1 METNLTEIIKK
12 IRTAVLGREVRSS
25 IADGLEYCGQISEN
39 AKADMDATAE
49 AAKEAIDKTAEDA
62 KNAIESNAA
71 SVKEQL
77 SNDIDAKAAETL
89 KTIPESYT
97 ELDGSVKQLKED
109 LIKVDNNAVKT
120 NGNTVETIFDNIF
133 NAETSTE
140 GYYLLNDGVT
150 EREDALYCHSDYIPL
165 SGYKKIKFSGFNLG
179 NAVIFYKNDRTL
191 QSNTKASDFSEFS
204 EIPQDAEYVRF
215 NYGASSKNS
224 VNVSAVSE
232 LKRISANQVE
242 GLYNTKYVSVGSD
255 RNIKTLKD
263 AIEYAEV
270 RASKSNK
277 VVIVLDKGTYNAL
290 DGYDLSKQ
298 NSSFVGLTLP
308 DYVDI
313 VGAGGVDETTIYA
326 ELPVDITSYSI
337 IRNNISTLNLWKNN
351 SLKNLTVKAKNIRYA
366 VHNDDYKVHAVDDG
380 VEKFENCHFVYEP
393 LTSGVDYNT
402 VSKVPFGT
410 GMAKGRKMQFK
421 KCVFETQETESKF
434 SFLVHNN
441 TEQSK
446 PCNIEMECCK
456 FIGGYS
462 GIKVS
467 SAGSN
472 QTDTI
477 TFKGCKGQYISFCKE
492 SVYQGTKIEFKL
504 YGFGNSFSGF
514 KYENVTA
521 SADNV
526 ETDMMI

>member
-1 METNLTEIIKK
+1 MKPFKEVIDG
-12 IRTAVLGREVRSS
+12 IRKAVMASEVRED
-25 IADGLEYCGQISEN
+25 IAQMGEYVEQFANTAGEN
-39 AKADMDATAE
+39 IQKAIDPTLSVSGKAADAAKAGEAINAE
-49 AAKEAIDKTAEDA
+49 AERAKGV
-62 KNAIESNAA
+62 ES
-71 SVKEQL
+71 Q
-77 SNDIDAKAAETL
+77 I
-89 KTIPESYT
+89 
-97 ELDGSVKQLKED
+97 KED
-109 LIKVDNNAVKT
+109 LVRVDDNAVET
-120 NGNTVETIFDNIF
+120 NGNTVENILDNIF
-133 NAETSTE
+133 DANISTE

-150 EREDALYCHSDYIPL
+150 ERESAAYSHSNYISL

-191 QSNTKASDFSEFS
+191 QSYTKASDFSEFA
-204 EIPQDAEYVRF
+204 EIPQDAEYMRF
-215 NYGASSKNS
+215 NYGTATKNS
-224 VNVSAVSE
+224 INVLAIKHD
-232 LKRISANQVE
+232 KRINTNQVE
-242 GLYNTKYVSVGSD
+242 SLRNTKYVNVGSN

-270 RASKSNK
+270 RANENNK

-298 NSSFVGLTLP
+298 SSSFVGLTLP

-313 VGAGGVDETTIYA
+313 VGVGGIDETTIYA
-326 ELPVDITSYSI
+326 ELPVDISSYSI
-337 IRNNISTLNLWKNN
+337 TRNNVSTLNVWKNN
-351 SLKNLTVKAKNIRYA
+351 SLKNLTIKAKNIRYA
-366 VHNDDYKVHAVDDG
+366 VHNDDYKVHAVDDAI
-380 VEKFENCHFVYEP
+380 EKFKNCHFIYEQ

-402 VSKVPFGT
+402 VSKVPFGI
-410 GMAKGRKMQFK
+410 GMAKGRKMCFK
-421 KCVFETQETESKF
+421 KCIFETQETESKF

-446 PCNIEMECCK
+446 PCCIEMECCK

-477 TFKGCKGQYISFCKE
+477 IFKGCKGQYISFCKE